1 MRTLFTLLT
10 GLLICSSG
18 SAATTSRPEISEL
31 DNIVAI
37 VNTDVITGVELNKR
51 IAQIKQQFQ
60 DKPASLPPDGVLR
73 RQTLD
78 RLVIETLQLQ
88 LAKLSGI
95 RVDDEQLNLVITN
108 IAKENHFT
116 LEQFREVV
124 AKDGIP
130 FSEFRE
136 QIRNEMITTQLRR
149 QRVDN
154 NINIT
159 EQEVDNQIER
169 QGNAQTENEFRVA
182 HILIAVPEAASPEV
196 VEAANKKAQEI
207 FTRLRNGA
215 DFSQTAMSA
224 SAAPQALQGG
234 DLGWLK
240 QGQLPTV
247 LADVVPTLKVGDI
260 SAPLRSASGF
270 HLAKLVDKR
279 TNQIKHVIEQ
289 TLARHILVKTDQ
301 VTTDAVARERLE
313 RIRQR
318 ILAGDDFSQ
327 LARASSADLGSGS
340 DGGNLGWVS
349 PGMMV
354 PEFEEAMNKLKPS
367 DISTPFQTRYGW
379 HIVQVMSRRTHDDS
393 KEHLRQQARQLII
406 QRKTA
411 EETENWLRRLRAE
424 AFVELRLSE

>member
-1 MRTLFTLLT
+1 MKTLIIAFT
-10 GLLICSSG
+10 GLLICNSSI
-18 SAATTSRPEISEL
+18 SATTPRPEITEL
-31 DNIVAI
+31 DSIVAI
-37 VNTDVITGVELNKR
+37 VNKDVITSIELNKR
-51 IAQIKQQFQ
+51 IAQIKQQMQ
-60 DKPASLPPDGVLR
+60 DRSASLPPEAVLR
-73 RQTLD
+73 RQILD
-78 RLVIETLQLQ
+78 RLVIEALQLQ

-108 IAKENHFT
+108 IAKENRLT
-116 LEQFREVV
+116 LEQFRDVL
-124 AKDGIP
+124 AKDGVA

-136 QIRNEMITTQLRR
+136 QMRNEMITTQLRR

-154 NINIT
+154 TISIT

-169 QGNAQTENEFRVA
+169 QGNAQTENEFHVA
-182 HILIAVPEAASPEV
+182 HILIAVPEAASPELV
-196 VEAANKKAQEI
+196 DAANKKAQDLLSK
-207 FTRLRNGA
+207 LRNGA

-247 LADVVPTLKVGDI
+247 LADIIPTLKVGDI
-260 SAPLRSASGF
+260 TGPLRSASGF
-270 HLAKLVDKR
+270 HLAKLMDKR
-279 TNQIKHVIEQ
+279 SNQIKHVIEQ

-301 VTTDAVARERLE
+301 VTTDSVARERLE

-327 LARASSADLGSGS
+327 LARASSADIASGS

-349 PGMMV
+349 PGTMV
-354 PEFEEAMNKLKPS
+354 PEFEEAMNKLKPG
-367 DISTPFQTRYGW
+367 DISAPFQTRYGW

-393 KEHLRQQARQLII
+393 KEYLRQQARQLIL
-406 QRKTA
+406 QRKTG

-424 AFVELRLSE
+424 AFVELRLGE